1 MAIDPSKI
9 VWDDAAPAIDVSAV
23 QWDDAQPV
31 EQPKPDTGLETGRQ
45 RKPVI
50 TGQIRNSPMDIAAD
64 QAAGNL
70 IAGGVR
76 GAGSI
81 GATILAPYDMTVDA
95 LNGKGLSLESNRQRR
110 ADMDSGLQAMGAQPD
125 SALYKTGKLAGE
137 IGGTAGVGGV
147 LANGARAAGAA
158 APIVQGL
165 ASGGLNVAGKT
176 GALGLL
182 TRGVTGAATG
192 GVTAGMVN
200 PEDAKLGAIVG
211 GAIPVSAKALATGA
225 RAAGSA
231 LTGQVSP
238 EVAALAGRAKQL
250 GIEIPADRITNSKP
264 LNAVAASLEYVPFSG
279 RAATNDKMASQLN
292 RAVSRTFGQDSDNVT
307 QALRTARG
315 SLGGEFDRVLQAN
328 TVRVDQ
334 QFADDLTQHLQRATK
349 ELGSDGEKIIKNQ
362 IDEILA
368 KAQAPTLP
376 PLKKIEIANG
386 ADLSKVEAGLPPI
399 KDGFTRLYRGE
410 SPTVKFQDV
419 FDSSGLSGQ
428 RANHLKGERF
438 TDDIKYADYYRQ
450 SYGRDAKLS
459 YVDVPTSIAE
469 KGRVDATEVK
479 LSPELFSAEIPSGAP
494 SSIDGQA
501 AYNIKRDLDR
511 IAKRSTPEAF
521 YAKEVKNSLM
531 GALERSLGPDDAAA
545 FLKTRQQYGNM
556 KSMEKLAANG
566 AEGDIS
572 VARLANMKNINNKDL
587 QELADISAQFIKT
600 RESPHGALQRLVIG
614 GTGLGVGAGAGMLPI
629 VAGTAALGRATNS
642 LLNSEAAKRVV
653 MGGLL
658 NQPPPLMIKR
668 GLLGASKVAP
678 VLTAQ

>member
-1 MAIDPSKI
+1 MAKPWEQYQSS
-9 VWDDAAPAIDVSAV
+9 AAPTQKPWEKYSAAPEV
-23 QWDDAQPV
+23 AAAEPDPV
-31 EQPKPDTGLETGRQ
+31 EQPKPDTGLETGRM

-110 ADMDSGLQAMGAQPD
+110 ADMDGGLEAMGAQPD

-137 IGGTAGVGGV
+137 VAGTAGVGGV
-147 LANGARAAGAA
+147 LANGARAAGAS

-192 GVTAGMVN
+192 GVTAGMVS
-200 PEDAKLGAIVG
+200 PEDAGLGAVIG
-211 GAIPVSAKALATGA
+211 GSIPVAAKTLAAGA

-250 GIEIPADRITNSKP
+250 GIEIPADRIANSKP

-349 ELGSDGEKIIKNQ
+349 ELGSDGEKIIRNQ
-362 IDEILA
+362 VDEILA
-368 KAQAPTLP
+368 KAQG
-376 PLKKIEIANG
+376 G
-386 ADLSKVEAGLPPI
+386 A
-399 KDGFTRLYRGE
+399 
-410 SPTVKFQDV
+410 
-419 FDSSGLSGQ
+419 
-428 RANHLKGERF
+428 
-438 TDDIKYADYYRQ
+438 
-450 SYGRDAKLS
+450 
-459 YVDVPTSIAE
+459 
-469 KGRVDATEVK
+469 
-479 LSPELFSAEIPSGAP
+479 
-494 SSIDGQA
+494 IDGQA

-642 LLNSEAAKRVV
+642 LLNSEAAKRMVT
-653 MGGLL
+653 GGLL